1 MASIELLLNNG
12 KYELLLAATENR
24 IDYKLVDTVG
34 QCHMVVKL
42 DGVHFKIVDVGDVVE
57 KPDLL
62 NEKLD
67 SLALKVADENQT
79 DIDENELY
87 CEISNVLQ
95 KKLDIFVCFDK
106 LINGLTIAEA
116 YFYHVH
122 DIFCAP
128 GKFIYIHLFD
138 EILSSFAIKIHPWE
152 EYILSE
158 LNFKFRLSD

>member
-79 DIDENELY
+79 DIDENE
-87 CEISNVLQ
+87 
-95 KKLDIFVCFDK
+95 
-106 LINGLTIAEA
+106 
-116 YFYHVH
+116 
-122 DIFCAP
+122 
-128 GKFIYIHLFD
+128 FI
-138 EILSSFAIKIHPWE
+138 
-152 EYILSE
+152 
-158 LNFKFRLSD
+158 